1 MSVCVFCFFS
11 SSSFPFSF
19 ADIMD
24 VLDPFLIS
32 LRTEMPSALF
42 FFFFFLS
49 WPEGGVSGH
58 VEHRGLV

>member
-1 MSVCVFCFFS
+1 MCVFS

-24 VLDPFLIS
+24 VLDPFLIWP
-32 LRTEMPSALF
+32 RTEMPSF
-42 FFFFFLS
+42 FFFSFV